1 MIERKD
7 IIIRLLEYALK
18 CQATT
23 DIYRLETINAIKF
36 ITDINS
42 SDDIDL
48 VLENM
53 PVVYVGRIIS
63 YRC

>member
-7 IIIRLLEYALK
+7 IIIRLLEYAIK
-18 CQATT
+18 CQPGNDTF
-23 DIYRLETINAIKF
+23 RLETINAIKF

-53 PVVYVGRIIS
+53 SVIYV
-63 YRC
+63 C